1 MTESRNSCLWCASG
15 SQKNICL
22 DEAITPFIK
31 IDNTPRPL
39 MCLHQRAGGTI
50 DSSLTERKRKRTKTL
65 HRHGILGMWQH
76 ADFFKFQIGYHVH
89 HAPVDAHHR
98 IIHQKILVGHV
109 VHKRT
114 GLEPEIHMFGVSEKA
129 VIVVVYL
136 VVVITIS
143 RVIIVHICFV
153 QIRVALAIDGG
164 RDIDTTHVIFVLR
177 AHAGHHVFVTVH
189 AVISIAVH
197 IGVQAG
203 DTVNENV
210 VGD

>member
-1 MTESRNSCLWCASG
+1 MR
-15 SQKNICL
+15 
-22 DEAITPFIK
+22 
-31 IDNTPRPL
+31 
-39 MCLHQRAGGTI
+39 
-50 DSSLTERKRKRTKTL
+50 
-65 HRHGILGMWQH
+65 QH
-76 ADFFKFQIGYHVH
+76 TDFFKLQIGYHVH
-89 HAPVDAHHR
+89 HAPVDTHHR

-164 RDIDTTHVIFVLR
+164 RDIDTTHVIFVLGT
-177 AHAGHHVFVTVH
+177 HAGHHVFVTVH
-189 AVISIAVH
+189 AVIGITVH
-197 IGVQAG
+197 IGIRDRECSQ
-203 DTVNENV
+203 
-210 VGD
+210 